1 MEYSNDDIE
10 QAVFEAKGAQY
21 ALERIIR
28 EYQNE
33 NIKKELY
40 ISSLESE
47 IKKLRELLSKK

>member
-1 MEYSNDDIE
+1 MEYSDDDIE
-10 QAVFEAKGAQY
+10 RAVFEAKGAQY

-28 EYQNE
+28 ECQNE

-40 ISSLESE
+40 ISFLESE